1 MGKKGGRSAWEIR
14 ALPILQRKD
23 VKFMRMKKSRRWL
36 SALLAVLMLLTMIPT
51 VAFAAG
57 STSDDF
63 YKIVHLDCGRKYF
76 SADWIKT
83 LIDDMAEDGYTHL
96 ELAFGND
103 GLRFLLDDMSV
114 TVDETTY
121 TDEQVTAGVQAGN
134 KAYYDFDTNEL
145 TEDEMD
151 SIIAHANT
159 KGIEIIPLL
168 NTPGHMDAIITAMA
182 RVGID
187 GDYNGSV
194 RTVDVTNEAA
204 VAFTQALVGKYIN
217 YFAGKG
223 CSVFNIGADEY
234 ANDVYT
240 TGGMG
245 FAQLVN
251 AGQYDEFVTYVNGLA
266 TLVNKAGMTPMTFN
280 DGIYYNSTTRYGTF
294 DSNIMIAYWSSGWT
308 GYNVASASYLANK
321 GHKMIN
327 TNGDFYYVL
336 GKTDSWDNN
345 GSSYAS
351 NWDNAKFMDTTFTEE
366 QAGGM
371 FCIWCDYPNAETEDQ
386 IYTKVVTNGV
396 LSAMSKAMGH
406 MPESGGST
414 DPKDVTVEDKAT
426 GVSVTAPGLTDV
438 TVEAKDSA
446 TDINGAAQGKVVS
459 YDITPVTNDGKYTGE
474 ASVSMP
480 VPSTWNTSR
489 ICGYVRNSDDTV
501 TNKISGTVANGMFTF
516 TMPHFSEGGAYEAD
530 PETVEVTENET
541 ITVTVDGTETATIS
555 GANYAG
561 TYTTENP
568 SIATVEVTGTDAT
581 EATTE
586 YTQASVTCNTLISS
600 DKSNWTAVSGY
611 YYKADDGNYYP
622 VYAQRSSSGW
632 FSKTYTYTWGYSTT
646 SSTSNVTQIGTQST
660 TNISTAPNITV
671 YTKSGT
677 DGTPASTTVTFTG
690 HKVGMTYVTV
700 GNTRYTIIVEP
711 KSVTPLTIEYWITNG
726 HPTDNNGK
734 NSYSVS
740 AADACSEAGVDIS
753 TLLPANTTKDGRT
766 LEYWCGRLL
775 DKDLSNSSTSE
786 KQEQTETSGD
796 DETLSGF
803 VFTKVRYWNGEWQVY
818 TTD

>member
-1 MGKKGGRSAWEIR
+1 
-14 ALPILQRKD
+14 
-23 VKFMRMKKSRRWL
+23 MRMKKSRRWL

-336 GKTDSWDNN
+336 GKNDQFDS
-345 GSSYAS
+345 GSSYAA
-351 NWDNAKFMDTTFTEE
+351 NWDNAKFMGTTFTEE

-396 LSAMSKAMGH
+396 LAAMSEAMGH
-406 MPESGGST
+406 MPET
-414 DPKDVTVEDKAT
+414 PTEPTEPTEPENATVTNN
-426 GVSVTAPGLTDV
+426 GVSVTAPGLTGV
-438 TVEAKDSA
+438 TVTKKDSA

-530 PETVEVTENET
+530 PETVEVAENKT

-555 GANYAG
+555 GANYEELVDKA
-561 TYTTENP
+561 ELDE
-568 SIATVEVTGTDAT
+568 SIATVEVTGDNGS
-581 EATTE
+581 EASTK

-726 HPTDNNGK
+726 RPTDNNGK

>member
-1 MGKKGGRSAWEIR
+1 
-14 ALPILQRKD
+14 
-23 VKFMRMKKSRRWL
+23 
-36 SALLAVLMLLTMIPT
+36 
-51 VAFAAG
+51 
-57 STSDDF
+57 
-63 YKIVHLDCGRKYF
+63 
-76 SADWIKT
+76 
-83 LIDDMAEDGYTHL
+83 MAEDGYTHL

-204 VAFTQALVGKYIN
+204 IAFTQALVGKYIN

-266 TLVNKAGMTPMTFN
+266 DLVNKAGMTPMAFN
-280 DGIYYNSTTRYGTF
+280 DGIYYNSTTSYGTF

-345 GSSYAS
+345 GSSYTS
-351 NWDNAKFMDTTFTEE
+351 NWDNAKFMETTFTEE

-386 IYTKVVTNGV
+386 IYTKVVTNGI

-438 TVEAKDSA
+438 TIEAKDSA

-530 PETVEVTENET
+530 PETVEVAENKT
-541 ITVTVDGTETATIS
+541 ITVTVDGTETTTIS
-555 GANYAG
+555 GANYEELVDKA
-561 TYTTENP
+561 ELDE
-568 SIATVEVTGTDAT
+568 SIATVEVTGDNGS
-581 EATTE
+581 EASTK

-600 DKSNWTAVSGY
+600 D
-611 YYKADDGNYYP
+611 
-622 VYAQRSSSGW
+622 
-632 FSKTYTYTWGYSTT
+632 
-646 SSTSNVTQIGTQST
+646 
-660 TNISTAPNITV
+660 
-671 YTKSGT
+671 
-677 DGTPASTTVTFTG
+677 
-690 HKVGMTYVTV
+690 M
-700 GNTRYTIIVEP
+700 E
-711 KSVTPLTIEYWITNG
+711 
-726 HPTDNNGK
+726 
-734 NSYSVS
+734 
-740 AADACSEAGVDIS
+740 
-753 TLLPANTTKDGRT
+753 
-766 LEYWCGRLL
+766 
-775 DKDLSNSSTSE
+775 
-786 KQEQTETSGD
+786 
-796 DETLSGF
+796 
-803 VFTKVRYWNGEWQVY
+803 
-818 TTD
+818 